1 MRRMPH
7 MAKICASPDD
17 LLTTAEVAQLTR
29 KNIATVNRWAASGQ
43 LPTAAQANGR
53 VFRRADVDA
62 FLEARRTGAAS

>member
-1 MRRMPH
+1 MMPG
-7 MAKICASPDD
+7 MPEESFTSPDD
-17 LLTTAEVAQLTR
+17 LLTAADVARMAGRTV
-29 KNIATVNRWAASGQ
+29 ATVSRWAIAGV